1 IADEVLFVMNRDS
14 SAAFANRQA
23 LSLIAGFMRHDAV
36 LTAILNDTGVGAA
49 PLSLL
54 RDEVAVISGRRM
66 RHIVVPRSR
75 RGAAWVCSGY
85 TPYRFLSRSLREIF
99 NDVTASDDKS
109 SSQARLKALVGSL
122 WRAITGRLGWLMTR
136 VWGKAVSVRQLKH
149 GEGSQSLLPAVALP
163 SIGSSTAD
171 VDGLVSKPVLLG

>member
-1 IADEVLFVMNRDS
+1 
-14 SAAFANRQA
+14 
-23 LSLIAGFMRHDAV
+23 
-36 LTAILNDTGVGAA
+36 
-49 PLSLL
+49 L